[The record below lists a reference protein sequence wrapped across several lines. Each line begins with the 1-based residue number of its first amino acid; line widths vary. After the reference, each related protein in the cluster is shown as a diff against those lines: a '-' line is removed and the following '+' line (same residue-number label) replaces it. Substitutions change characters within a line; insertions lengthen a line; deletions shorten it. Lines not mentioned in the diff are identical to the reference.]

1 VADRHSEEESKV
13 KFRKALQAMAV
24 VASGAICC
32 QPAMADVTIPYNEY
46 SDSPTIGRGAGT
58 STDPG
63 NPGYGAMRI
72 FIQKVVDYTDDQGPD
87 ALPAGQKVIFQRS
100 QSTGRAVSALR
111 AGVQFANANAAPNP
125 TFSDPA
131 WGFIYNSVPFGMNF
145 GQMLGFL
152 YDAKIDGFAG
162 NGLELAQSI
171 LDSRGGTQIV
181 LPVVGSTMQGSGYF
195 PQPIG
200 KPDCNAGD
208 AECLGHGNGIGL
220 AGLCTS
226 GWRIRYLAPP
236 QDIVDRAC
244 DLLVKRGVIP
254 SRTLTFYPPVGG
266 QSVLLPMQRR
276 TIQGFE
282 YVNPYDD
289 LVDFFPVKD
298 ATPADPLGNPDAGS
312 LDCSPAL
319 AFPIPPGT
327 PSNCS
332 QNIGQIG
339 ARYAHHPAWHQP
351 SLLSWI
357 HIDKTVWNGLS
368 AAQKAAIQR
377 AARDSALAS
386 YNAAE
391 SVQCTKLKAML
402 DFNKGVDQRNLDGT
416 LRLIGGKPVSAVIT
430 MARWPDDA
438 LKVLRE
444 ARDEYLASLAG
455 PDDPAQKTAAQ
466 KDFSTVLKALNQYAA
481 SAGATGFDPGRFPA
495 KTGLVAGEECTLVR

>member
-1 VADRHSEEESKV
+1 
-13 KFRKALQAMAV
+13 
-24 VASGAICC
+24 
-32 QPAMADVTIPYNEY
+32 
-46 SDSPTIGRGAGT
+46 
-58 STDPG
+58 
-63 NPGYGAMRI
+63 
-72 FIQKVVDYTDDQGPD
+72 
-87 ALPAGQKVIFQRS
+87 
-100 QSTGRAVSALR
+100 
-111 AGVQFANANAAPNP
+111 
-125 TFSDPA
+125 
-131 WGFIYNSVPFGMNF
+131 MNF

-171 LDSRGGTQIV
+171 LDSRGGTQV
-181 LPVVGSTMQGSGYF
+181 VFPVVGSTMQGSGYF
-195 PQPIG
+195 PRPIG
-200 KPDCNAGD
+200 KPDCNADD
-208 AECLGHGNGIGL
+208 AECLSQGNGIGL

-254 SRTLTFYPPVGG
+254 SKTLTFYPPVGG

-312 LDCSPAL
+312 LDCSPAV

-368 AAQKAAIQR
+368 AGQKAAVQR
-377 AARDSALAS
+377 AAKDAAVAS
-386 YNAAE
+386 CNAAE

-402 DFNKGVDQRNLDGT
+402 DFNKGVDQRNVDGT
-416 LRLIGGKPVSAVIT
+416 RRLVDGKPVSAVIT

-438 LKVLRE
+438 LKVLLE

-455 PDDPAQKTAAQ
+455 PADPGQKTAAQ
-466 KDFSTVLKALNQYAA
+466 KDFSTVLTALTQYAA
-481 SAGATGFDPGRFPA
+481 KAGATGFDPGRFPA
-495 KTGLVAGEECTLVR
+495 KTGLVAGEECSLVR